1 MRILLAEDDQLLGDG
16 IVAGLRLD
24 GYAADWVQRGDQVE
38 SALRTEE
45 YDLMILDLGLPG
57 IDGITVLREIRS
69 ANNHIPILILTARD
83 TLDERVKGLDHGA
96 DDYMV
101 KPFDLEEL
109 TARARALIRRSRGH
123 ANPILKHGKLTVNPA
138 SRDVTLDGER
148 IEVSPKEFAI
158 LLALMTSSNKVV
170 SKGRLEQSLYDW
182 DRNVGSNTVEVYIHN
197 LRKKFGNDIIRTV
210 RGVGYALN
218 S

>member
-24 GYAADWVQRGDQVE
+24 GYAADWVQRGDQVQ

-57 IDGITVLREIRS
+57 IDGIDVLREIRS
-69 ANNHIPILILTARD
+69 ANNHLPILILTARD